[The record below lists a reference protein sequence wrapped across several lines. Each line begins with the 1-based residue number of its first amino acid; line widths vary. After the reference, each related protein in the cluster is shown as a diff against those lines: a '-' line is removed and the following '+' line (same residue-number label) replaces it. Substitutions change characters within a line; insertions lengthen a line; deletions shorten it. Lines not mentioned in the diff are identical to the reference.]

1 MRILLT
7 GSTSRLGAVLA
18 RELDEHHEVRTMDL
32 SPSADGPAPT
42 FVGDPRDRELAEQ
55 ATAGCDVVIHLL
67 AGPADRGPSLLPE
80 GPDDTPQEVIDA
92 AARGTY
98 NLFTTSAAPRFILI
112 STLRHFESYPAHWA
126 VGEEWMPRPTTDT
139 WDLAP
144 FLAEVV
150 VREASRDLPARAII
164 LRLGEVVE
172 DAVAGNGDPDPRR
185 LHLEDA
191 VQAVERAMVFE
202 PAAPAPPSG
211 LWIFHIVGGGKNTR
225 FQLVA
230 AAEPSFGYAPGHD
243 LTGGRPLP
251 TAPDE
256 LVRPQRDSPA
266 DRAIRRV
273 VVYGANG
280 PFGAIAAEVLEPDHI
295 LRLTSRRPMADVIA
309 ADEPQ
314 NPGAPMPRLLDPP
327 HEVSVVDITDPTQ
340 VLAAA
345 EGMDAILNCTVIRPD
360 PVEAFRVNMLGAYN
374 LALAALECGIKR
386 LVHTGPQQ
394 HFTHERSYEH
404 DFSIPDEA
412 PPRPGTHL
420 YSISKLLGQEIL
432 RIFAEEYGMEV
443 PALLWGQLQNHELA
457 APQPGG
463 GCPFTTSWYDTGQ
476 AMRLAITAPS
486 FPRPFEVINVV
497 ADLPQGKMW
506 NEKAERLLGWRPR
519 YRLNRIWTRSSE

>member
-1 MRILLT
+1 M
-7 GSTSRLGAVLA
+7 G
-18 RELDEHHEVRTMDL
+18 L
-32 SPSADGPAPT
+32 SPSSDGSTPT
-42 FVGDPRDRELAEQ
+42 FVGDPRDRKLAEQ

-80 GPDDTPQEVIDA
+80 APDDTPQDVIDVA
-92 AARGTY
+92 TRATY
-98 NLFTTSAAPRFILI
+98 NLLTTSAARRFILI

-126 VGEEWMPRPTTDT
+126 VGEEWIPRPTTDV

-144 FLAEVV
+144 YLAEVV
-150 VREASRDLPARAII
+150 VREASRALSARAII
-164 LRLGEVVE
+164 LRLGELLE
-172 DAVAGNGDPDPRR
+172 GGDADVGEPDPRR

-191 VQAVERAMVFE
+191 VQAVERAIVFE

-211 LWIFHIVGGGKNTR
+211 LWEFHIVGAGRNTR

-230 AAEPSFGYAPGHD
+230 AAEPAFGYVPGHD

-256 LVRPQRDSPA
+256 LVRPQRGSPP

-280 PFGAIAAEVLEPDHI
+280 LFGAVAADTLATDHI
-295 LRLTSRRPMADVIA
+295 LRLTSRRRMSDVIA
-309 ADEPQ
+309 ADEPH
-314 NPGAPMPRLLDPP
+314 NPGAPRPRLLDPP
-327 HEVSVVDITDPTQ
+327 HEISVVDITDPAQ
-340 VLAAA
+340 VLEAAQ
-345 EGMDAILNCTVIRPD
+345 GMDAILNCTVVRSD

-374 LALAALECGIKR
+374 LALAALQCGIKR

-394 HFTHERSYEH
+394 HLTHEGSYEH
-404 DFSIPDEA
+404 DFSIPDDA
-412 PPRPGTHL
+412 PPRPGTQI
-420 YSISKLLGQEIL
+420 YPMSKLLGQEIL
-432 RIFAEEYGMEV
+432 RIFAEEYGLEV
-443 PALLWGQLQNHELA
+443 PSLLWGQLRNHELL

-463 GCPFTTSWYDTGQ
+463 GYPFATSWYDTGQ

-497 ADLPQGKMW
+497 ADLPQGRMW
-506 NEKAERLLGWRPR
+506 SEKAERLLGWRPR
-519 YRLNRIWTRSSE
+519 HRLNGTWTRSRG